1 MAIIVITGTST
12 GIGYA
17 TAETLARN
25 GHTVYA
31 TMRNP
36 GNQPQ
41 LQELADR
48 EHLPINIHTMDV
60 LEEDA
65 VTDVM
70 EMITKKEGQIDVLIN
85 NAGVGCFGSAEELSM
100 DMIRRD
106 METNYFGSV
115 RCIKAVL
122 PQMRERRSG
131 TIVNVSSVAGKVYSN
146 FHGAYCASKAAV
158 EAFSESLAQEVA
170 PFNIRV
176 AIVQPGVTE
185 TPIFNKANDYP
196 VDIKYPNFKRFMS
209 LFAAS
214 LENHTPPSIAANVI
228 KDIVEGKS
236 NDLRYPAGPDAA
248 PLLGW
253 RTSLSDTDWINSV
266 NIDDD
271 TWIEFMEQNMGLQVR
286 KYMQKAEIPVLSV

>member
-17 TAETLARN
+17 TAETLGRN

-36 GNQPQ
+36 TNAPQ
-41 LQELADR
+41 LQQLADR
-48 EHLPINIHTMDV
+48 ENLPINIVTMDV
-60 LEEDA
+60 LEDDA

-70 EMITKKEGQIDVLIN
+70 EMITEKEGKIDVLIN
-85 NAGVGCFGSAEELSM
+85 NAGVGSFGSAEELSM
-100 DMIRRD
+100 DIIRRD
-106 METNYFGSV
+106 METNYFGTV

-122 PQMRERRSG
+122 PQMRERRTG
-131 TIVNVSSVAGKVYSN
+131 TIINVSSVAGKVYSN

-176 AIVQPGVTE
+176 AIVQPGITE
-185 TPIFNKANDYP
+185 TPIFNKVNNYP
-196 VDIKYPNFKRFMS
+196 QDLKYPNFKRFIS

-214 LENHTPPSIAANVI
+214 LENHVPPLLAADVI
-228 KDIVEGKS
+228 KDIVEGDS
-236 NDLRYPAGPDAA
+236 IDLRHPAGPDAA
-248 PLLGW
+248 PLLSW
-253 RTSLSDTDWINSV
+253 RASLSDKEWINSV
-266 NIDDD
+266 NIDDE
-271 TWIEFMEQNMGLQVR
+271 TWIGFMEQNMGLQVR